1 MNIQE
6 EVLAILCESNPRIKD
21 NVDADLLKEGY
32 IDSFEIVNIVM
43 ALEDTFEIE
52 IDPELIV
59 PENFQTLSCITQLIE
74 QITSN

>member
-1 MNIQE
+1 MNIRE
-6 EVLAILCESNPRIKD
+6 KVLAILCEANPRIKD

-74 QITSN
+74 QIINN

>member
-1 MNIQE
+1 MNIRE
-6 EVLAILCESNPRIKD
+6 KVLAILCEANPRIKD

>member
-74 QITSN
+74 QITGN

>member
-1 MNIQE
+1 MNIRE
-6 EVLAILCESNPRIKD
+6 KVLEILCEANPKISD
-21 NVDADLLKEGY
+21 HVEADLLKEGY

>member
-59 PENFQTLSCITQLIE
+59 PENFQTLGCITQLIE